1 MPGLRLS
8 TKKGQNMALTEE
20 QERLGKLLAEFRN
33 LRQREAE
40 AIDEF
45 LNYLGASMEGKIWN
59 PNKIKW
65 VQTEGTKGPYER
77 YPAKG
82 EKAESTVDYKAMLE
96 DLKRHNGKLM
106 CGGLFYWLFTDQA
119 TVGRK
124 RTKKGN
130 PGVHERMNQSL
141 NRVKAAGKKLT
152 GETKP

>member
-45 LNYLGASMEGKIWN
+45 LNYLGVSMEGKIWN

-82 EKAESTVDYKAMLE
+82 EKAEST
-96 DLKRHNGKLM
+96 
-106 CGGLFYWLFTDQA
+106 
-119 TVGRK
+119 
-124 RTKKGN
+124 
-130 PGVHERMNQSL
+130 
-141 NRVKAAGKKLT
+141 
-152 GETKP
+152 